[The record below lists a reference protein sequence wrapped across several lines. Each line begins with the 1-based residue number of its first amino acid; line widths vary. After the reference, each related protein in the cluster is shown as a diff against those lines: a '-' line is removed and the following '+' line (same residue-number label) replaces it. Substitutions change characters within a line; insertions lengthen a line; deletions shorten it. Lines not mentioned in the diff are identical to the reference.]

1 MNRMKLVSLRK
12 DVPPSLNLP
21 EQEWNERGQKTT
33 QPVAW
38 QLNVRGA
45 CIRVCVFLPDQVR
58 YFSNMELLL
67 MSPSQE
73 T

>member
-33 QPVAW
+33 KPVAW

-58 YFSNMELLL
+58 FFSNRQFAGKTLIE
-67 MSPSQE
+67 E
-73 T
+73 V